1 MSTSDWV
8 WGAMVDRKS
17 DRELRAKVL
26 KELER
31 EGLGSLRLGV
41 EDGRV
46 TLGGTVDSYAKK
58 LAARTAAHRGAGV
71 PELTDNIQVR
81 LPGSAGRTDREL
93 ADAVG
98 RALEFDEFVP
108 DRKIRF
114 SVTRGKVTLE
124 GEVDTLGER
133 EDAARVVRHLTGV
146 AGIDNR
152 IRVKGTRAPAPP
164 RRGLENRT

>member
-1 MSTSDWV
+1 MSNRA
-8 WGAMVDRKS
+8 WGEMVERRS
-17 DRELRAKVL
+17 DRELRAKIL

-31 EGLGSLRLGV
+31 EGLGGLRLGV
-41 EDGRV
+41 QDGRV
-46 TLGGTVDSYAKK
+46 TLAGTVDSYAKK
-58 LAARTAAHRGAGV
+58 LAARAAAHRGAGV

-81 LPGSAGRTDREL
+81 LPGSAARTDREL

-108 DRKIRF
+108 DRKIHF
-114 SVTRGKVTLE
+114 SVARGKVTLE
-124 GEVDTLGER
+124 GEVETLGER

-152 IRVKGTRAPAPP
+152 IRVKGTPAQASP
-164 RRGLENRT
+164 RRRFENRT

>member
-1 MSTSDWV
+1 MLTSDWV
-8 WGAMVDRKS
+8 WGEMVEPKS
-17 DRELRAKVL
+17 DRDLRAKVL

-31 EGLGSLRLGV
+31 EGLGNLRLGV
-41 EDGRV
+41 RDGRV
-46 TLGGTVDSYAKK
+46 TLAGTVDSYAKK
-58 LAARTAAHRGAGV
+58 LAARAAVHRGTGV

-81 LPGSAGRTDREL
+81 LPGSAARSDREL
-93 ADAVG
+93 AEAVG

-108 DRKIRF
+108 DRKIHF

-124 GEVDTLGER
+124 GDVDTLGER

-152 IRVKGTRAPAPP
+152 IRVKGGPVQAP
-164 RRGLENRT
+164 RRRSFENRT